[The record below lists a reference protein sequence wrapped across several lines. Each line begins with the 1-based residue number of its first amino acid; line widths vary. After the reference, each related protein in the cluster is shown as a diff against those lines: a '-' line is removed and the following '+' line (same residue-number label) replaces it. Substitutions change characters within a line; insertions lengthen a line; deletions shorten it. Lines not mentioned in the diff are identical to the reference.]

1 MGARF
6 RLALMLKK
14 LDREERMRLM
24 KFVCSFAWADLEVQD
39 EERTF
44 VKRMMRRLD
53 LDETDQKQVQ
63 AWLQVPPPPEEVD
76 PSQVPAEHR
85 KLFLETVRG
94 LVAADKVVDPEEREN
109 LALFEQLLR

>member
-1 MGARF
+1 
-6 RLALMLKK
+6 MLKK
-14 LDREERMRLM
+14 LDREERLRLM
-24 KFVCSFAWADLEVQD
+24 KFVCSFAWADLEVQS
-39 EERTF
+39 EERSF

-53 LDETDQKQVQ
+53 LDAGDQEQVR
-63 AWLQVPPPPEEVD
+63 AWLEVPPPPEEVD

-94 LVAADKVVDPEEREN
+94 LVAADKVVDPEERET